1 MNSAYTQ
8 EINTHNQSAMIYQST
23 ILQLCPLST
32 LLTCQKIHFSF
43 IYIQN
48 VFTYMNI
55 HHIISHTS
63 DVISYLFNPHSW
75 ATPCVLPTTI
85 KKSFKKS
92 ITILW
97 KIEVLKQKY
106 GMHQWY
112 YNPIRLQW
120 NIFRFVVVKLM
131 LSLDVHVEENVHIL
145 WRKMTFRTI
154 TPFTLGRK
162 TGPIP
167 NSKKWCIFPI
177 LPYKFPIACKFWS
190 NNQFSKA
197 ILKNSLRLEHQLLKY
212 KIYKKNKQTVLF
224 FI

>member
-1 MNSAYTQ
+1 MKSSEFSLHSRNKHT
-8 EINTHNQSAMIYQST
+8 INLLCFLSKHYFAIVST
-23 ILQLCPLST
+23 GYFIDLS
-32 LLTCQKIHFSF
+32 KIHFSF

-48 VFTYMNI
+48 ALIYMNI

-97 KIEVLKQKY
+97 KIDVLKQNY

-177 LPYKFPIACKFWS
+177 LP
-190 NNQFSKA
+190 
-197 ILKNSLRLEHQLLKY
+197 
-212 KIYKKNKQTVLF
+212 
-224 FI
+224 